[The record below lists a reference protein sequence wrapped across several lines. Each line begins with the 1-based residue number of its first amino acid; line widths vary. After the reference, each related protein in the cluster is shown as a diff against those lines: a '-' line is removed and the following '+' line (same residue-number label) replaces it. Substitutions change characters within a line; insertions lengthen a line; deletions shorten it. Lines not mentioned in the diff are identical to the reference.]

1 MNLNLTGRQ
10 FDITPSIREYVEA
23 RVASV
28 TEDRAL
34 GITSVNV
41 VMDLEKNRF
50 GVNIVL
56 NCKGHVCE
64 ATVEDFDL
72 YKAFDA
78 AADKIDSQLTKLK
91 EKIRNTRQTDPMR
104 VAEAKCTPQE
114 AGETVE
120 TAE

>member
-23 RVASV
+23 RITSV

-50 GVNIVL
+50 EVNIVL

-78 AADKIDSQLTKLK
+78 AADKVDAQLTKLK
-91 EKIRNTRQTDPMR
+91 EKIRDTRQTEPMR
-104 VAEAKCTPQE
+104 AAEAKSAPQE
-114 AGETVE
+114 AAE